1 MKPKLSLFSLLSA
14 VLVAA
19 GLLLT
24 MTTFTVRENEQAVLY
39 TFGKP
44 SAPKD
49 APGLYWKAP
58 WPIQKVMKFDRA
70 IRIFEG
76 TFEETY
82 TGDGKNVILMAYV
95 CWRVNDPL
103 VFMRETRGDHAKAE
117 GFLKDLV
124 RNYKNGVIGKH
135 PLNHLVSTKL
145 DEIQFAKI
153 EEEISEPVRQ
163 EAARFGID
171 VVDLGIKRLAL
182 PEKTTEVVFQR
193 MVKEREKMA
202 DAYLAE
208 GERSAKEI
216 RSKAKLLA
224 DQDLMEALAQA
235 KRIRGEAD
243 AMAAGSYL
251 AMRENP
257 ELALFLRKIEA
268 LKNIAKD
275 ENTTFIL
282 TTDTEPFTL
291 LEKGASASPKPEPKG
306 KSDD

>member
-1 MKPKLSLFSLLSA
+1 
-14 VLVAA
+14 
-19 GLLLT
+19 
-24 MTTFTVRENEQAVLY
+24 
-39 TFGKP
+39 
-44 SAPKD
+44 
-49 APGLYWKAP
+49 
-58 WPIQKVMKFDRA
+58 
-70 IRIFEG
+70 
-76 TFEETY
+76 
-82 TGDGKNVILMAYV
+82 
-95 CWRVNDPL
+95 
-103 VFMRETRGDHAKAE
+103 
-117 GFLKDLV
+117 
-124 RNYKNGVIGKH
+124 
-135 PLNHLVSTKL
+135 
-145 DEIQFAKI
+145 
-153 EEEISEPVRQ
+153 
-163 EAARFGID
+163 
-171 VVDLGIKRLAL
+171 
-182 PEKTTEVVFQR
+182 